1 MVGVEKRGKGKNER
15 GTLRGLTTSVIKIS
29 GHRQRLWYIV
39 VGNKF
44 CSWLPHCGALGL
56 EVVCVQVRS
65 NEFINIIYKKTADT
79 YFNLRN

>member
-29 GHRQRLWYIV
+29 GHGQRLWCIV

-44 CSWLPHCGALGL
+44 CS
-56 EVVCVQVRS
+56 
-65 NEFINIIYKKTADT
+65 
-79 YFNLRN
+79 